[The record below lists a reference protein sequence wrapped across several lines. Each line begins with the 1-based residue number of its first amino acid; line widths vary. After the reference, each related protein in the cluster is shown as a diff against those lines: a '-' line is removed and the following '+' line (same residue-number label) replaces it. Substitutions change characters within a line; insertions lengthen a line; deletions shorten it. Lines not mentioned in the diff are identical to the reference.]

1 MKIKQKQVQKQQ
13 QQQQQQPKPQPVAPK
28 SRISLKSVSSFA
40 FTALGSSAI
49 LYSAYQIGSKIYK
62 DYKATHPTEEQQPEQ
77 EKPEQ
82 QQEPEQQT
90 EQAETQP
97 APKQEAK
104 PELIKSTNGQVR
116 LAAFN
121 INDEMGEP
129 KDDE

>member
-1 MKIKQKQVQKQQ
+1 MKIKQKQVQK
-13 QQQQQQPKPQPVAPK
+13 QQQQQPKPQPVAPK

-62 DYKATHPTEEQQPEQ
+62 DYKATHPTEEQPEPQ
-77 EKPEQ
+77 Q

-90 EQAETQP
+90 EQVEQQP
-97 APKQEAK
+97 APKQDAK
-104 PELIKSTNGQVR
+104 PEMIKSTNGQVR
-116 LAAFN
+116 IASFN
-121 INDEMGEP
+121 IKEELEEP